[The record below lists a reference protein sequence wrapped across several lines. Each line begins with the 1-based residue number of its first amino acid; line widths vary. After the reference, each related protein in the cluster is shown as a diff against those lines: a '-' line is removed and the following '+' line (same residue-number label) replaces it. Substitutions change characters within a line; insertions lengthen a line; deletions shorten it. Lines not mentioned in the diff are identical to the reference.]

1 MNRLLAAALAAG
13 TLIAPAVASAGIY
26 TDDLTRCVVS
36 GASSTDKATL
46 VRWMFSA
53 ISANPAVSSMVSLSQ
68 SQREA
73 NTKAAADLMQRLLL
87 KDCRPQAVTAIKNE
101 GATAIEASFEVL
113 GQVAAR
119 DMLSEP
125 HAMAEIQRLGSYT
138 DKVQW
143 AKLAKEA
150 GVPAPPSDAK

>member
-1 MNRLLAAALAAG
+1 MNSKLLLASLAAAALLPGLAR
-13 TLIAPAVASAGIY
+13 AGIY

-68 SQREA
+68 AQRDA

-101 GATAIEASFEVL
+101 GATAIETSFEVL

-119 DMLSEP
+119 EMMSEP

-143 AKLAKEA
+143 ANLAKEA
-150 GVPAPPSDAK
+150 GVAVPPADAK